1 MGKIGFNS
9 AGVGTA
15 LNAIKAHSYDTS
27 KLPIQVALRLCLE
40 STSVENALKTISSLG
55 GIASAQHILVADSK
69 ESIGL
74 EISPQGEVVCIEEDD
89 SGVITHT
96 NHFVANRSVDDH
108 IVHPESPIRLDRVQE
123 IIDDLIDSGIHG
135 GNATPALLREKIFS
149 DVHNAPQSI
158 RRQEDLTRHP
168 TMRSSTLFNIIMDL
182 DPASPKAEVVIGQP
196 GSGVESSVMTIP
208 WA

>member
-196 GSGVESSVMTIP
+196 GSGVESSVMAIP